1 MTNRSTKK
9 SSKGSPA
16 ELNCYKIAQVDGE
29 VLLMK
34 KKKNSRGGTHQVG
47 SEIHTR
53 SVCREVGLETGE
65 ERKFFK

>member
-16 ELNCYKIAQVDGE
+16 ELNRYKIAQVDGE
-29 VLLMK
+29 GSSEEE
-34 KKKNSRGGTHQVG
+34 KKNSRGGTHQVG

>member
-1 MTNRSTKK
+1 MTKRSTKK

-34 KKKNSRGGTHQVG
+34 RRRTLGVA
-47 SEIHTR
+47 HTKEGLK
-53 SVCREVGLETGE
+53 STLGASCQEVGLETGE

>member
-1 MTNRSTKK
+1 MNDQKVYQK

-34 KKKNSRGGTHQVG
+34 RRRTLGVAHTKEGLKS
-47 SEIHTR
+47 TR
-53 SVCREVGLETGE
+53 SVFQEVGLETGE